1 MDESGHPKLAQKV
14 SLQERNGPTGTPHRQ
29 MIPDEAMQK
38 GLGTQVCKSPISNIT
53 T

>member
-1 MDESGHPKLAQKV
+1 MDESGHPKPAGKV
-14 SLQERNGPTGTPHRQ
+14 SLHERNGPNGTPHRQ